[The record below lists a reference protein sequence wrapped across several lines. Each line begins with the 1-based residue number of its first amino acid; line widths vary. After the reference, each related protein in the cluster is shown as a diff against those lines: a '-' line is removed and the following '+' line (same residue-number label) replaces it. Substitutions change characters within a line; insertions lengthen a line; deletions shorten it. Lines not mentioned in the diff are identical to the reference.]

1 MNIGDKVYYAPFG
14 SGIIK
19 GFFPGLTNM
28 AAVEFDDMNL
38 KGHTCEGLVPSGN
51 GWYVK
56 ESSLKLNSS
65 YTKQDLI
72 IKKIKYLQKKFDERK
87 IYHAY
92 PF

>member
-1 MNIGDKVYYAPFG
+1 MNVNDRVYHKILGYG
-14 SGIIK
+14 TIK
-19 GFFPGLTNM
+19 GFFPGSTKSV
-28 AAVEFDDMNL
+28 AVEFDDMSL
-38 KGHTCEGLVPSGN
+38 KGHTCEGLVPRGN

-56 ESSLKLNSS
+56 ESSLKLEGS

>member
-14 SGIIK
+14 YGIIK
-19 GFFPGLTNM
+19 GMIDKTM
-28 AAVEFDDMNL
+28 AAVEFDNTAL
-38 KGHTCEGLVPSGN
+38 NGHTCEGLVPSGN

-56 ESSLKLNSS
+56 VSALKLETA

-87 IYHAY
+87 SNHAC

>member
-14 SGIIK
+14 SGTIK
-19 GFFPGLTNM
+19 GFFPGSPGM
-28 AAVEFDDMNL
+28 VAVEFDDMGL

-56 ESSLKLNSS
+56 ESALKLETS

-87 IYHAY
+87 SNHAY